1 MRRARPEDLPAV
13 LELLEQAALPRR
25 GVEQH
30 LGHFLL
36 EFDGATLVGCAGLEV
51 YGDAGLLRSVAVRPE
66 YRSRGVA
73 GRLVGALLEQ
83 ARRQG
88 LKSLSLL
95 TTTAEGYF
103 PRYGFARVA
112 REQLPPA
119 LYASEE
125 FRGACPEGAVALHLT
140 LG

>member
-13 LELLEQAALPRR
+13 LELLEQAALPLR

-36 EFDGATLVGCAGLEV
+36 EFDGETLTGCAGLEV

-73 GRLVGALLEQ
+73 VRGDYTGNGRADGGLCWGCGPLPGGDYLPGF
-83 ARRQG
+83 RQLHG
-88 LKSLSLL
+88 
-95 TTTAEGYF
+95 
-103 PRYGFARVA
+103 GFGIIDSHHCAFGFSGVA
-112 REQLPPA
+112 S
-119 LYASEE
+119 YAQPSQI
-125 FRGACPEGAVALHLT
+125 C
-140 LG
+140 

>member
-1 MRRARPEDLPAV
+1 MRRARPEDLRAV
-13 LELLEQAALPRR
+13 LELLEQAALPLR
-25 GVEQH
+25 GVKQH
-30 LGHFLL
+30 LEGFVL
-36 EFDGATLVGCAGLEV
+36 EFDGETLAGCAGLEV

-103 PRYGFARVA
+103 PRHGFTRVG

-119 LYASEE
+119 LHASEE
-125 FRGACPEGAVALHLT
+125 FRGACPEEAVALHLT

>member
-13 LELLEQAALPRR
+13 LELLEQAALPLQ

-36 EFDGATLVGCAGLEV
+36 EFDGETLVGCAGLEV
-51 YGDAGLLRSVAVRPE
+51 YGDTGLLRSVVVRPE

-73 GRLVGALLEQ
+73 GRLVRALLEQ

-103 PRYGFARVA
+103 PRYGFARVG

-119 LYASEE
+119 LHASEE
-125 FRGACPEGAVALHLT
+125 FKGACPDSAVALHLT